1 MKREFKGKRQL
12 PYLAVLI
19 VLCIFLGAV
28 PSRAQEEEEITLIDT
43 MESSV
48 HFAGQSEPG
57 TELTVTVY
65 TYRNEEERRV
75 FFRALVTVGQS
86 GLYDVLLPL
95 PVLGQ
100 QFVEIEENS
109 TARTLV
115 YYRYDKALP
124 QQLTQYYLNLYDFIK
139 RSP

>member
-1 MKREFKGKRQL
+1 MKCEFKEKRQL

-19 VLCIFLGAV
+19 VLCLFLGAV
-28 PSRAQEEEEITLIDT
+28 PTRAEEEITFIDT

-48 HFAGQSEPG
+48 HFAGKSQPG
-57 TELTVTVY
+57 TEFTVTVY
-65 TYRNEEERRV
+65 TYRNEDEKRV

-86 GLYDVLLPL
+86 GLYDLLLPL

-100 QFVEIEENS
+100 QFVEIEENG

-115 YYRYDKALP
+115 YYRYDKELP